1 MSEPITV
8 NKTLIVPN
16 TGDLPGSWGT
26 AALNPN
32 FQLID
37 AMFGGVTS
45 ISLSGATTI
54 LLTVPATTGIW
65 GGFVPQ
71 SSNSMI
77 TLMGTQT
84 GSAVLQFSLPGF
96 YIINN
101 KCTGTTFVQLA
112 PATGGGNKIGVPQ
125 GKKSKVFYDG
135 TDLDFVDP
143 LDPGAALDLHGWTA
157 LPPWMGACTVAPYLV
172 KDGSVYTASL
182 YPALAAVLGST
193 FGGDGFTT
201 FGVPDERARAR
212 IALDTVQVLS
222 GATSARITFAQAGFT
237 ASVMGAAGGTS
248 AVTLATGNLPPYTP
262 SGTIGQTGA
271 VYGSDQAS
279 IEAAGGGQ
287 PVTGAPTGI
296 SQSFFGN
303 AQGGI
308 SAPLT
313 NVQPAIVSFLPLLK
327 T

>member
-1 MSEPITV
+1 MSEPVTT

-16 TGDLPGSWGT
+16 TGDLSGAWATS
-26 AALNPN
+26 ALNPN
-32 FQLID
+32 FQLLD
-37 AMFGGVTS
+37 AMLGGVTS

-54 LLTVPATTGIW
+54 LLTAPATTGIW
-65 GGFVPQ
+65 GGTVPQ

-77 TLMGTQT
+77 TLTGAQT

-135 TDLDFVDP
+135 TDLDFVDL

-157 LPPWMGACTVAPYLV
+157 LPPWMTACTVLPYLV
-172 KDGSVYTASL
+172 KDGSVYTASM

-193 FGGDGFTT
+193 FGGNGITT

-212 IALDTVQVLS
+212 IGLDTVQAAS

-248 AVTLATGNLPPYTP
+248 AVTLVTANLPPYTP
-262 SGTIGQTGA
+262 SGSVVSLIGGTFAANTPSTGTNPTMNQG
-271 VYGSDQAS
+271 GS
-279 IEAAGGGQ
+279 
-287 PVTGAPTGI
+287 TGVSST
-296 SQSFFGN
+296 FTGN
-303 AQGGI
+303 AQGG
-308 SAPLT
+308 SSTPLT
-313 NVQPAIVSFLPLLK
+313 NVPPAIISFLPLLK